1 MISPP
6 PPQIP
11 VLPVEAQVLEFDLPS
26 DGVRIRVRPLRRATR
41 FAVGLAS
48 VAGLLAAGLW
58 ATAGTIAAPGL
69 LASLVLGSVGGL
81 VWCATRGLTAYVA
94 FDRHGIHD
102 AAGGRKPLAWSQI
115 DRLEAGPSGR
125 GPGLALYVRPVQPT
139 ANPGLMLAGTA
150 EAGLPVPFE
159 YLVAQL
165 RRRGAPIREPDPAFD
180 PFDCDVRWLPAARAA
195 ALLADRLGARARPH
209 AGQQLDIAETRGDR
223 PAIAHWRLV
232 LAALRVRAGKA
243 EIGN

>member
-6 PPQIP
+6 QAPT
-11 VLPVEAQVLEFDLPS
+11 LRRENSVLEFDLPA
-26 DGVRIRVRPLRRATR
+26 DGVRVRVRPLRRTTR

-48 VAGLLAAGLW
+48 IAGLLAAGLW
-58 ATAGTIAAPGL
+58 AAAGTLAAPGL

-102 AAGGRKPLAWSQI
+102 AAGGCKPLAWSQI

-125 GPGLALYVRPVQPT
+125 GPGLALHARLVQPT
-139 ANPGLMLAGTA
+139 AHAGLSLPGTA

-159 YLVAQL
+159 YLVVQL
-165 RRRGAPIREPDPAFD
+165 HRRGAPIREPDPAFD

-195 ALLADRLGARARPH
+195 ALLVGRLGARASPH
-209 AGQQLDIAETRGDR
+209 AGQQLDIAETRGDQ
-223 PAIAHWRLV
+223 PAVGHWCLV
-232 LAALRVRAGKA
+232 LAALRTRAGPA
-243 EIGN
+243 EIED